1 MIYQQ
6 YQPPLQE
13 EVFLKRE
20 KRFLVHVKDNL
31 GMHSIV
37 HCANS
42 GSMRSCIVPNGK
54 AFTLDSQNPNRKLQK
69 SLELL
74 ELEDGLACLNT
85 ARANAL
91 VELFL
96 RSNAAN
102 IDGQELFLKDFPS
115 LDALRREATFNA
127 HTRFDFGFQGGWIE
141 VKSVSL
147 RMDANTIAF
156 PDAVSTR
163 GQKHLRELIA
173 AKQNGE
179 QAFLFFVVMRGT
191 DIPAPTLANQFRPAS
206 EIDPAYS
213 NLLSSAQSAG
223 VIIRILVSEITTRG
237 IGIRGYFS
245 YPP

>member
-1 MIYQQ
+1 
-6 YQPPLQE
+6 
-13 EVFLKRE
+13 
-20 KRFLVHVKDNL
+20 
-31 GMHSIV
+31 
-37 HCANS
+37 
-42 GSMRSCIVPNGK
+42 
-54 AFTLDSQNPNRKLQK
+54 
-69 SLELL
+69 
-74 ELEDGLACLNT
+74 
-85 ARANAL
+85 
-91 VELFL
+91 
-96 RSNAAN
+96 
-102 IDGQELFLKDFPS
+102 
-115 LDALRREATFNA
+115 
-127 HTRFDFGFQGGWIE
+127 
-141 VKSVSL
+141 
-147 RMDANTIAF
+147 MDANTIAF